1 MTELQLINAKSTE
14 HRNSVVANELMDYA
28 NRQHYLSVAEAKQ
41 RRGARA
47 DNRYTRSLRRAY
59 ILDTAVMAAIVLGI
73 AVATWFLTSIGV
85 V

>member
-1 MTELQLINAKSTE
+1 MTVFEFNCMTT
-14 HRNSVVANELMDYA
+14 ANHAMNVA
-28 NRQHYLSVAEAKQ
+28 NRQQYLAIYRAKL
-41 RRGARA
+41 RKGARA

-59 ILDTAVMAAIVLGI
+59 ILDTAVMAATVLGI